1 MKKILFLIFIISQNF
16 FAQTAFDQANSLYK
30 KGQYQA
36 AIESYENVFR
46 SKKQSAELYYNLG
59 NCYYKLNKVAP
70 AIYNFEKALLLNPN
84 DTDIQ
89 NNLRFAQKRQIDD
102 IKVIPKVGFSKLLSD
117 ITSRHHY
124 DVWAWFAV
132 GFAGLFLGFFL
143 AFYFIKQTLPKR
155 LFFTAMMISFLA
167 ILICVAA
174 ALSSKSNFDNDQ
186 PAIVFAEVI
195 SVKTEPKSTSPDSFI
210 LHEGTKVFVLESAD
224 SWKKIELTDG
234 KKGWIANSSIK
245 MLK

>member
-117 ITSRHHY
+117 ITSSHHY

-132 GFAGLFLGFFL
+132 GFAGIFLGFFL
-143 AFYFIKQTLPKR
+143 AFYFMNQTLPKR
-155 LFFTAMMISFLA
+155 LFFTAMIISFLA
-167 ILICVAA
+167 ILICAAA
-174 ALSSKSNFDNDQ
+174 ALYAKSNFDNDQ

-195 SVKTEPKSTSPDSFI
+195 SVKTEPKSTSPDGFI

-224 SWKKIELTDG
+224 NWKQIELTDG
-234 KKGWIANSSIK
+234 KKGWLVSSSIK

>member
-1 MKKILFLIFIISQNF
+1 MKKILFLIVIISQNF
-16 FAQTAFDQANSLYK
+16 FAQTTFDQANSLYK

-36 AIESYENVFR
+36 ALESYETAFR
-46 SKKQSAELYYNLG
+46 SKKHAAELYYNVG

-102 IKVIPKVGFSKLLSD
+102 IKVVPEVGISKILSD

-132 GFAGLFLGFFL
+132 GFAGLFLGSFL
-143 AFYFIKQTLPKR
+143 VFYFINKTLAKR
-155 LFFTAMMISFLA
+155 LFFTAMIISFLA

-174 ALSSKSNFDNDQ
+174 ALSAKNTFDNDQ
-186 PAIVFAEVI
+186 PAIVFAEII
-195 SVKTEPKSTSPDSFI
+195 SVKTGPKTTSPDSFI

-224 SWKKIELTDG
+224 NWRKIELTDG
-234 KKGWIANSSIK
+234 KKGWIVSSSIK